1 MILLN
6 PVLEIAAHTFLLGRP
21 TIPKK
26 RGVAGDISTVW
37 GCKSLSRTITE
48 GCVKTDSFE
57 HEHGARDV
65 ICIIN
70 WPEKPTG

>member
-26 RGVAGDISTVW
+26 RGVAGEISTVW

-48 GCVKTDSFE
+48 GGV
-57 HEHGARDV
+57 
-65 ICIIN
+65 
-70 WPEKPTG
+70 